1 METSKSILLAVFAAI
16 ALAGCQA
23 MGTTGTVLAFTDAG
37 DRFGGLVNEY
47 CTADQN
53 ERELF
58 RARVAAA
65 TGPNKL
71 TVECAGDGS
80 EAGTRDTVSQ

>member
-1 METSKSILLAVFAAI
+1 MHETKAILIAVLAAF

-23 MGTTGTVLAFTDAG
+23 MGTAGTVLAFTGAG
-37 DRFGGLVNEY
+37 DRFGIVVDQY

-71 TVECAGDGS
+71 IVECANDGDK
-80 EAGTRDTVSQ
+80 AGTRDSVSQ